1 MANEKNNRL
10 RKAREL
16 MQPLRN
22 RDKETSAGTSLGV
35 RWVSVPCLFVS
46 FKDCNYG
53 CGCVLP
59 RRHMWGNI
67 RPLVPW
73 PPISNI
79 LVIGMSVRVRVRE
92 WKSTYAMARMSGTWK
107 HWTGHPRPN
116 LHPQLH
122 PRRHFHRTS
131 PVPSQTPSLH
141 CSLCIFSLGLSSP
154 PLSHPLHK
162 NRCVMFRA
170 EFEKASFS
178 TLPMRGKKGRVE
190 GKGAMLSSTLWCL
203 LKVTYP
209 LDGVEGDSEKE
220 KAWWRWNDDDGNDL
234 KNADKSL
241 ESAELHC
248 QARSGQVK
256 ARVERKTEKCAL
268 AHRGIRARNHVH
280 QCESLW
286 PWEKI
291 AMTAAVPHKLEGFSL
306 LLFLIADSLVWR
318 EAFFKLKTKHA
329 SIITQ

>member
-10 RKAREL
+10 H
-16 MQPLRN
+16 

-46 FKDCNYG
+46 FKDCNCG

-92 WKSTYAMARMSGTWK
+92 RKSTYAMARMGGTWK
-107 HWTGHPRPN
+107 HWTGHPHPN

-154 PLSHPLHK
+154 PLSYPLHK
-162 NRCVMFRA
+162 TDVWCFGLN
-170 EFEKASFS
+170 S
-178 TLPMRGKKGRVE
+178 KKRLSPLYQCEGRVE

-241 ESAELHC
+241 ESAKLHC

-268 AHRGIRARNHVH
+268 AHRGLRARNHVH

-291 AMTAAVPHKLEGFSL
+291 AMTAAVPHKLEGFFPLAFPYRRQSSVTRSL
-306 LLFLIADSLVWR
+306 LQAQD
-318 EAFFKLKTKHA
+318 
-329 SIITQ
+329 